1 MRSPYEERI
10 FKGYGK
16 EGNRYLLKKI
26 KKEYLEESSVRRTF
40 GYSETV

>member
-16 EGNRYLLKKI
+16 EGNRYLLIKI
-26 KKEYLEESSVRRTF
+26 KKEYLEESSVRWTF
-40 GYSETV
+40 SYSETV